1 MNAKNEIVIRID
13 TDWIESLLETN
24 PETAAIVL
32 DILRQHEDTFFDYI
46 DMAIREMFENWCRES
61 GDPLMGAQDNA

>member
-1 MNAKNEIVIRID
+1 MEKNEIVIRID

-24 PETAAIVL
+24 TETAAIVL
-32 DILRQHEDTFFDYI
+32 DILRQHDDTFFDYI

-61 GDPLMGAQDNA
+61 GDPLMGDESDA